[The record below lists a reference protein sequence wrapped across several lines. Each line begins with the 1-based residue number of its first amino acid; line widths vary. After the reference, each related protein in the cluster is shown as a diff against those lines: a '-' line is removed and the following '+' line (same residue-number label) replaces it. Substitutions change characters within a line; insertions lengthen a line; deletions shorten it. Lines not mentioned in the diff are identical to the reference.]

1 VEIPVA
7 SVQPQS
13 SIASALIGGAVIGF
27 VVIFA
32 IVAGV
37 LLLAGT
43 TVVTA
48 LGFALFVAG
57 FGGLGFGT
65 MFGANWY
72 VHRSGEP
79 Q

>member
-1 VEIPVA
+1 MA
-7 SVQPQS
+7 G
-13 SIASALIGGAVIGF
+13 ALIGGAVIGF

-32 IVAGV
+32 IVCSV
-37 LLLAGT
+37 LLIAGT
-43 TVVTA
+43 TPVTA
-48 LGFALFVAG
+48 VAIALFVAA

-79 Q
+79 H